1 MMNFKEE
8 LAKWREERSITL
20 DSQLPGLTS
29 NLLEEVTELSRATEL
44 VDVIDAMLDY
54 NVFLANAIEG
64 IDIDPILDPE
74 IVKEIEE
81 KHKKLSVMTNEDLA
95 LYKKSLIS
103 LLLEGI
109 RASIAITMPN
119 IKQEHIDSFTEYLN
133 GIIINIKSS
142 ITLLNYDYAKCL
154 EEVMKAIHTR
164 KGHWD
169 STISKF
175 VKDKVQ
181 PDRYEP
187 DYTNCKL

>member
-1 MMNFKEE
+1 MDFKEE
-8 LAKWREERSITL
+8 LTKWREERSITL

-74 IVKEIEE
+74 ILKEIEE

>member
-1 MMNFKEE
+1 MNFKEE
-8 LAKWREERSITL
+8 LAKYREKRSITL
-20 DSQLPGLTS
+20 ESQLPGLTS

-64 IDIDPILDPE
+64 IDIDPVLDPE
-74 IVKEIEE
+74 IIKEIEE

-95 LYKKSLIS
+95 IYKKSLIS

-169 STISKF
+169 STICKF

>member
-1 MMNFKEE
+1 MNFKEE
-8 LAKWREERSITL
+8 LAKYREKRSITL
-20 DSQLPGLTS
+20 ESQLPGLTS

-64 IDIDPILDPE
+64 INIDPILDPE
-74 IVKEIEE
+74 ILKEIEE

>member
-1 MMNFKEE
+1 MNFKEE
-8 LAKWREERSITL
+8 LTKWREERSITL
-20 DSQLPGLTS
+20 ESQLPGLTS

-81 KHKKLSVMTNEDLA
+81 KHKKLSVMTQEDLA

>member
-1 MMNFKEE
+1 MNFKEE

-20 DSQLPGLTS
+20 ESQLPGLTS

-44 VDVIDAMLDY
+44 VDIIDAMLDY

-64 IDIDPILDPE
+64 INIDPILDPE
-74 IVKEIEE
+74 ILKEIEE

>member
-1 MMNFKEE
+1 MNFKEE

-20 DSQLPGLTS
+20 ESQLPGLTS

-44 VDVIDAMLDY
+44 VDIIDAMLDY

-74 IVKEIEE
+74 ILKEIEE

-169 STISKF
+169 STICKF

>member
-1 MMNFKEE
+1 MNFKEE
-8 LAKWREERSITL
+8 LTKWREERSITL
-20 DSQLPGLTS
+20 ESQLPGLTS

-109 RASIAITMPN
+109 RASIAISMPN

>member
-1 MMNFKEE
+1 MNFKEE

-20 DSQLPGLTS
+20 ESQLPGLTS

-64 IDIDPILDPE
+64 IEIDPILDPE

-81 KHKKLSVMTNEDLA
+81 KHKKLPIMTNEDLA

>member
-1 MMNFKEE
+1 MNFKEE
-8 LAKWREERSITL
+8 LTKWREERSITL
-20 DSQLPGLTS
+20 ESQLPGLTS

-64 IDIDPILDPE
+64 IDIDPVLDPE
-74 IVKEIEE
+74 ILKEIEE
-81 KHKKLSVMTNEDLA
+81 KHKKLPVMTQEDLA

>member
-1 MMNFKEE
+1 MDFKEE
-8 LAKWREERSITL
+8 LTKWREERSITL

-64 IDIDPILDPE
+64 IVIDPILDPE
-74 IVKEIEE
+74 ILKEIEE
-81 KHKKLSVMTNEDLA
+81 KHKKLSVMTQEDLA

>member
-1 MMNFKEE
+1 MNFKEE

-44 VDVIDAMLDY
+44 VDIIDAMLDY

-64 IDIDPILDPE
+64 IDIDPTLDPE
-74 IVKEIEE
+74 ILKEIEE
-81 KHKKLSVMTNEDLA
+81 KHKKLSVMTNEDLT

>member
-1 MMNFKEE
+1 MDFKEE
-8 LAKWREERSITL
+8 LTKWREERSITL

-44 VDVIDAMLDY
+44 VDIIDAMLDY

-64 IDIDPILDPE
+64 INIDPVLDPE
-74 IVKEIEE
+74 ILKEIEE
-81 KHKKLSVMTNEDLA
+81 KHKKLSVMTQEDLA

-169 STISKF
+169 ATICKF
-175 VKDKVQ
+175 VKDKIQ

>member
-1 MMNFKEE
+1 MNFKEE
-8 LAKWREERSITL
+8 LAKYREKRSITL
-20 DSQLPGLTS
+20 ESQLPGLTS

-44 VDVIDAMLDY
+44 VDIIDAMLDY

-74 IVKEIEE
+74 ILKEIEE

-142 ITLLNYDYAKCL
+142 ITLLNYDYEKCL

>member
-1 MMNFKEE
+1 MDFKEE
-8 LAKWREERSITL
+8 LTKWREERSITL
-20 DSQLPGLTS
+20 ESQLPGLTS

-64 IDIDPILDPE
+64 IDIDPVLDPE
-74 IVKEIEE
+74 ILKEIEE

>member
-1 MMNFKEE
+1 MNFKEE
-8 LAKWREERSITL
+8 LAKYREKRSITL
-20 DSQLPGLTS
+20 ESQLPGLTS

-64 IDIDPILDPE
+64 INIDPILDPE

-154 EEVMKAIHTR
+154 EEVIKAIHTR

>member
-1 MMNFKEE
+1 MDFKEE
-8 LAKWREERSITL
+8 LTKWREERSITL

-64 IDIDPILDPE
+64 IVIDPILDPE

>member
-1 MMNFKEE
+1 MNFKEE
-8 LAKWREERSITL
+8 LAKYREKRSITL
-20 DSQLPGLTS
+20 ESQLPGLTS

-64 IDIDPILDPE
+64 IDIDPVLDPE

-142 ITLLNYDYAKCL
+142 ITLLNYDYEKCL
-154 EEVMKAIHTR
+154 EEVIKAIHTR

>member
-1 MMNFKEE
+1 MNFKEE

-20 DSQLPGLTS
+20 ESQLPGLTS

-44 VDVIDAMLDY
+44 VDIIDAMLDY

-74 IVKEIEE
+74 ILKEIEE

>member
-1 MMNFKEE
+1 MNFKEE

-20 DSQLPGLTS
+20 ESQLPGLTS

-64 IDIDPILDPE
+64 IDIDPVLDPE
-74 IVKEIEE
+74 ILKEIEE

>member
-1 MMNFKEE
+1 MNFKEE

-20 DSQLPGLTS
+20 ESQLPGLTS

-44 VDVIDAMLDY
+44 VDIIDAMLDY

-64 IDIDPILDPE
+64 IEIDPVLDPE
-74 IVKEIEE
+74 ILKEIEE
-81 KHKKLSVMTNEDLA
+81 KHKKLPIMTNEDLA

-109 RASIAITMPN
+109 RASIAISMPN

-154 EEVMKAIHTR
+154 EEVIKAIHTR

>member
-1 MMNFKEE
+1 MDFKEE
-8 LAKWREERSITL
+8 LTKWREERSITL

-64 IDIDPILDPE
+64 IDIDPVLDPE
-74 IVKEIEE
+74 ILKEIEE
-81 KHKKLSVMTNEDLA
+81 KHKKLSVMTQEDLA

-169 STISKF
+169 STICKF

>member
-1 MMNFKEE
+1 MNFKEE
-8 LAKWREERSITL
+8 LTKWREERSITL

-64 IDIDPILDPE
+64 IEIDPILDPE

-169 STISKF
+169 STICKF

>member
-1 MMNFKEE
+1 MNFKEE
-8 LAKWREERSITL
+8 LAKYREKRSITL
-20 DSQLPGLTS
+20 ESQLPGLTS

-64 IDIDPILDPE
+64 IEIDPVLDPE
-74 IVKEIEE
+74 ILKEIEE

-109 RASIAITMPN
+109 RASIAISMPN

>member
-1 MMNFKEE
+1 MNFKEE

-20 DSQLPGLTS
+20 ESQLPGLTS

-64 IDIDPILDPE
+64 IDIDPVLDPE
-74 IVKEIEE
+74 ILKEIEE

-169 STISKF
+169 ATICKF

>member
-1 MMNFKEE
+1 MNFKEE
-8 LAKWREERSITL
+8 LAKYREKRSITL
-20 DSQLPGLTS
+20 ESQLPGLTS

-74 IVKEIEE
+74 ILKEIEE
-81 KHKKLSVMTNEDLA
+81 KHKQLSVMTNEDLA

>member
-1 MMNFKEE
+1 MDFKEE
-8 LAKWREERSITL
+8 LTKYREKRSITL
-20 DSQLPGLTS
+20 ESQLPGLTS

-81 KHKKLSVMTNEDLA
+81 KHKKLSVMTQEDLA

-169 STISKF
+169 STICKF

>member
-1 MMNFKEE
+1 MDFKEE
-8 LAKWREERSITL
+8 LTKWREERSITL
-20 DSQLPGLTS
+20 ESQLPGLTS

-44 VDVIDAMLDY
+44 VDIIDAMLDY

-74 IVKEIEE
+74 ILKEIEE

>member
-1 MMNFKEE
+1 MNFKEE

-20 DSQLPGLTS
+20 ESQLPGLTS

-64 IDIDPILDPE
+64 IEIDPVLDPE

>member
-1 MMNFKEE
+1 MDFKEE
-8 LAKWREERSITL
+8 LTKWREERSIIL

-44 VDVIDAMLDY
+44 VDIIDAMLDY

-74 IVKEIEE
+74 ILKEIEE
-81 KHKKLSVMTNEDLA
+81 KHKKLPIMTNEDLA

-119 IKQEHIDSFTEYLN
+119 LKQEHIDSFTEYLN

-169 STISKF
+169 STICKF

>member
-1 MMNFKEE
+1 MNFKEE

-64 IDIDPILDPE
+64 IDIDPVLDPE

-109 RASIAITMPN
+109 RASIAISMPN

-169 STISKF
+169 ATICKF
-175 VKDKVQ
+175 IKDKIQ

>member
-1 MMNFKEE
+1 MNFKEE

-20 DSQLPGLTS
+20 ESQLPGLTS

-64 IDIDPILDPE
+64 IDIDPVLDPE
-74 IVKEIEE
+74 ILKEIEE

-175 VKDKVQ
+175 VKDKIQ

>member
-20 DSQLPGLTS
+20 ESQLPGLTS

-74 IVKEIEE
+74 ILKEIEE
-81 KHKKLSVMTNEDLA
+81 KHKKLPIMTNEDLA

-142 ITLLNYDYAKCL
+142 ITLLNYDYDKCL

>member
-1 MMNFKEE
+1 MDFKEE
-8 LAKWREERSITL
+8 LTKWREERSITL
-20 DSQLPGLTS
+20 ESQLPGLTS

-64 IDIDPILDPE
+64 IDIDPVLDPE
-74 IVKEIEE
+74 ILKEIEE
-81 KHKKLSVMTNEDLA
+81 KHKKLSVMTKEDLA

>member
-1 MMNFKEE
+1 MDFKEE
-8 LAKWREERSITL
+8 LTKWREERSITL

-44 VDVIDAMLDY
+44 VDIIDAMLDY

-64 IDIDPILDPE
+64 IVIDPILDPE
-74 IVKEIEE
+74 ILKEIEE
-81 KHKKLSVMTNEDLA
+81 KHKKLSVMTQEDLA

-169 STISKF
+169 STICKF
-175 VKDKVQ
+175 VKDKIQ

>member
-1 MMNFKEE
+1 MNFKEE

-20 DSQLPGLTS
+20 ESQLPGLTS

-64 IDIDPILDPE
+64 IEIDPVLDPE

-109 RASIAITMPN
+109 RASIAISMPN

-169 STISKF
+169 STICKF

>member
-1 MMNFKEE
+1 MNFKEE
-8 LAKWREERSITL
+8 LTKWREERSITL
-20 DSQLPGLTS
+20 ESQLPGLTS

-81 KHKKLSVMTNEDLA
+81 KHKKLSVMTKEDLA

>member
-1 MMNFKEE
+1 MDFKEE
-8 LAKWREERSITL
+8 LAKWREERSVTL
-20 DSQLPGLTS
+20 ESQLPGLTS

-44 VDVIDAMLDY
+44 VDIIDAMLDY

-64 IDIDPILDPE
+64 INIDPILDPE
-74 IVKEIEE
+74 ILKEIEE

-154 EEVMKAIHTR
+154 EEVIKAIHTR

>member
-1 MMNFKEE
+1 MNFKEE
-8 LAKWREERSITL
+8 LTKWREERSITL
-20 DSQLPGLTS
+20 ESQLPGLTS

-74 IVKEIEE
+74 IIKEIEE

-119 IKQEHIDSFTEYLN
+119 IKQEHIDSFTEYFN

>member
-1 MMNFKEE
+1 MDFKEE
-8 LAKWREERSITL
+8 LTKWREERSITL
-20 DSQLPGLTS
+20 ESQLPGLTS

-44 VDVIDAMLDY
+44 VDIIDAMLDY

-64 IDIDPILDPE
+64 IVIDPVLDPE
-74 IVKEIEE
+74 ILKEIEE

-169 STISKF
+169 SSICKF